1 MEWTLTLLITVVRCN
16 FRCHVLIISGK
27 ADEGPKD
34 KKRRDVMSV
43 LEKVEVLP
51 KLTRGM
57 TVAAVR
63 CHYDVNDQGKH
74 SRNRWHK

>member
-1 MEWTLTLLITVVRCN
+1 LTLLITVFRSN

-34 KKRRDVMSV
+34 KERRGVIYG

-51 KLTRGM
+51 KMTRGM
-57 TVAAVR
+57 RIAAVR
-63 CHYDVNDQGKH
+63 CY
-74 SRNRWHK
+74 

>member
-1 MEWTLTLLITVVRCN
+1 LTLLITVFRSN

-34 KKRRDVMSV
+34 KKRREVMSG

-51 KLTRGM
+51 NLTRGM
-57 TVAAVR
+57 RTVAVR
-63 CHYDVNDQGKH
+63 CHYGADQGKH
-74 SRNRWHK
+74 SQNRWLE